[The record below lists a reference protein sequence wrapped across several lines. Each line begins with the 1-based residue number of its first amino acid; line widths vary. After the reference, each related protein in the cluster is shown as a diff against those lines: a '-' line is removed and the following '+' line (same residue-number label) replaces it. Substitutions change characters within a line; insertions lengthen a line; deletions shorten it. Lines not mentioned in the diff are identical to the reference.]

1 MEEKSI
7 EINEELINE
16 TDKPEVNNQNTEVE
30 RLFTQDEVNEI
41 IRKRLFDRKKEQEKN
56 RRTEE
61 DYQKRENELVDRE
74 KAVASRETRLS
85 CMEYLKENN
94 YPDELLDVLDT
105 SDIEGF
111 KENVEKISIA
121 FNKSVRRMNPYP
133 EYNPEPALSD
143 NKTSFP
149 NSKHIPKN
157 SEVRNW

>member
-1 MEEKSI
+1 MEEKNI
-7 EINEELINE
+7 EINEKEINE
-16 TDKPEVNNQNTEVE
+16 TDSPETNNQDSETG

-41 IRKRLFDRKKEQEKN
+41 IRKRLFERKKEQEKN
-56 RRTEE
+56 KRTEE
-61 DYQKRENELVDRE
+61 DYQKRENELIDRE

-94 YPDELLDVLDT
+94 YPDELLDALDT

-121 FNKSVRRMNPYP
+121 FNKSVVGTNPYP

>member
-1 MEEKSI
+1 MEEKNI
-7 EINEELINE
+7 EINEKEINE
-16 TDKPEVNNQNTEVE
+16 TDSPETNNQDSETG

-41 IRKRLFDRKKEQEKN
+41 IRKRLFERKKEQEKN
-56 RRTEE
+56 KRTEE
-61 DYQKRENELVDRE
+61 DYQKRENELIDRE

-94 YPDELLDVLDT
+94 YPDELLDALDT

-121 FNKSVRRMNPYP
+121 FNKSVGGTNPYP